1 MKTVQERGLSETSH
15 VDGKFCPLR
24 AHCQTSLSDL
34 RDMPQEVLGEEGGR
48 MKTRL
53 QGKWDMV

>member
-48 MKTRL
+48 MKTR
-53 QGKWDMV
+53 